1 MVRRLEK
8 AMSDS
13 AKDREAPPKKRKIL
27 NGIGKI
33 LGGAIAG
40 AGNVLLLFG
49 TIVAP
54 NPATGYG
61 AIASSAIALA
71 GVMQQETVVQQP
83 YLRFRLL
90 PPRLDFMLISGQR
103 VKTDV
108 VRPPRG
114 VNSPRTTHHSGFTA
128 ATMSRR
134 ILLTAFS

>member
-1 MVRRLEK
+1 MVISNSGSAILRDTEIAHPHRIADRRRFEK
-8 AMSDS
+8 TA
-13 AKDREAPPKKRKIL
+13 
-27 NGIGKI
+27 
-33 LGGAIAG
+33 AIA
-40 AGNVLLLFG
+40 V
-49 TIVAP
+49 
-54 NPATGYG
+54 
-61 AIASSAIALA
+61 A
-71 GVMQQETVVQQP
+71 GVMQGAGDLRGEGIWPRGRLIGREGTGDSGAAP

-90 PPRLDFMLISGQR
+90 LPRLDFMLISGQR